1 MTVRVLVLGGDFAT
15 NCYLLESEK
24 AAVIIDPAEYSPVL
38 EEFLENNA
46 EKHRLILLTHCHFDH
61 ISGAAQLRDNTGV
74 DIAIG
79 KNDAVGTKDTR
90 ISLSSLFGGCHEP
103 FDADILLGDGER
115 FTVGDIEFKA
125 IETAGHTI
133 GGMCYLSGD
142 MLFCG
147 DTLFYGSV
155 GRTDLYGG
163 NHRTLMK
170 SVSMLA
176 KTLDDSVTV
185 YSGHGPATTIGQ
197 EKLYNPYLKNYEA
210 L

>member
-1 MTVRVLVLGGDFAT
+1 
-15 NCYLLESEK
+15 
-24 AAVIIDPAEYSPVL
+24 
-38 EEFLENNA
+38 
-46 EKHRLILLTHCHFDH
+46 
-61 ISGAAQLRDNTGV
+61 
-74 DIAIG
+74 
-79 KNDAVGTKDTR
+79 
-90 ISLSSLFGGCHEP
+90 
-103 FDADILLGDGER
+103 
-115 FTVGDIEFKA
+115 
-125 IETAGHTI
+125 
-133 GGMCYLSGD
+133 MCYLSGD

-185 YSGHGPATTIGQ
+185 YSGHGPATTLGQ